1 MSQEE
6 NKNQSEKEATFSQLF
21 EFNLDRFLEE
31 LSALNDTL
39 PIQMILLDIKHKE
52 LIKKLEKISKKT
64 DGKSED
70 GKPVTKYKVLNE
82 QIDEFS
88 KIHKHLTRTDISKKI
103 LPRNFIVSIV
113 SQYDAFLGE
122 LVRTLYN
129 INPNIIRSSEKELN
143 IEDLFNYETIDE
155 LKQHLVD
162 KEVDALLREEHYEQ
176 FKILEKR
183 ISVVTGKDFT
193 LTTDLP
199 ILPYFIE
206 LTQRRNLFVHTN
218 GMSTRQ
224 YLEFKKKWKFIS
236 ECTGDI
242 NEELEANPDY
252 CKKAYEILFEISVKL
267 THVLW
272 RKFAPKEKKEADIHL
287 NQVIFDLLVDG
298 QYQLAIIICD
308 FATEV
313 LKKFSTEQLRKF
325 IIINKAIAFKL
336 LDKEPE
342 CKRVIQNE
350 DWTIGNEFKLA
361 KLILEDRFKDAKDL
375 MLKIGDKDELVN
387 KKAYE
392 SWPLFKL
399 FRKSQEFK
407 EAYLEL
413 FKEEYSI
420 EEVQKKSLEKDDVET
435 ETRDF
440 EIEIEFEKEDEE

>member
-1 MSQEE
+1 M
-6 NKNQSEKEATFSQLF
+6 A
-21 EFNLDRFLEE
+21 
-31 LSALNDTL
+31 
-39 PIQMILLDIKHKE
+39 
-52 LIKKLEKISKKT
+52 KICSK
-64 DGKSED
+64 
-70 GKPVTKYKVLNE
+70 
-82 QIDEFS
+82 
-88 KIHKHLTRTDISKKI
+88 R
-103 LPRNFIVSIV
+103 
-113 SQYDAFLGE
+113 
-122 LVRTLYN
+122 
-129 INPNIIRSSEKELN
+129 
-143 IEDLFNYETIDE
+143 
-155 LKQHLVD
+155 
-162 KEVDALLREEHYEQ
+162 
-176 FKILEKR
+176 
-183 ISVVTGKDFT
+183 
-193 LTTDLP
+193 
-199 ILPYFIE
+199 
-206 LTQRRNLFVHTN
+206 
-218 GMSTRQ
+218 
-224 YLEFKKKWKFIS
+224 
-236 ECTGDI
+236 
-242 NEELEANPDY
+242 
-252 CKKAYEILFEISVKL
+252 
-267 THVLW
+267 
-272 RKFAPKEKKEADIHL
+272 KKEADIHL